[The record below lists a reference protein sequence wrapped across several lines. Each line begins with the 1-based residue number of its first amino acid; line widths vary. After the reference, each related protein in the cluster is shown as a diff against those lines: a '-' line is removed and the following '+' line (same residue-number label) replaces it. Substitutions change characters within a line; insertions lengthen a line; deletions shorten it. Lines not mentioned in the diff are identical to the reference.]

1 MHKNYPSHVTKEQ
14 FENIKSTLENSKKKT
29 KPRNLDLY
37 EVFCAVLYVL
47 KSGCQWRML
56 PKNFPKWQTVYYYFQ
71 IWSKNNDKEPS
82 VLQLIFGL
90 LPTCTCGGNNETEW
104 IQQCFSNWTAMSC
117 IYSKFERK
125 QMY

>member
-1 MHKNYPSHVTKEQ
+1 MILENLNIIEEKILNTIKLYERNNEILDEITINKNY
-14 FENIKSTLENSKKKT
+14 
-29 KPRNLDLY
+29 
-37 EVFCAVLYVL
+37 
-47 KSGCQWRML
+47 
-56 PKNFPKWQTVYYYFQ
+56 
-71 IWSKNNDKEPS
+71 
-82 VLQLIFGL
+82 GL

>member
-56 PKNFPKWQTVYYYFQ
+56 PKNFPKWQTVYYY
-71 IWSKNNDKEPS
+71 E
-82 VLQLIFGL
+82 L
-90 LPTCTCGGNNETEW
+90 LPTCTCGGNNEIEW
-104 IQQCFSNWTAMSC
+104 VQ
-117 IYSKFERK
+117 
-125 QMY
+125 

>member
-82 VLQLIFGL
+82 VLQLILKKIRAFLPLCTILILSHKCWEKPIYGL
-90 LPTCTCGGNNETEW
+90 LPTFLNQT
-104 IQQCFSNWTAMSC
+104 
-117 IYSKFERK
+117 
-125 QMY
+125 